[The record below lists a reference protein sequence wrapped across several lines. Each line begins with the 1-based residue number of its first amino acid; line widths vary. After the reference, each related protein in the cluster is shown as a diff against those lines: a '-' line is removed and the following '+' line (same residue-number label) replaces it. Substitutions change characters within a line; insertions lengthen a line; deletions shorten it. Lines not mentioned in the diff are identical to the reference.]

1 MQRPPGIV
9 SRPLDGASRAPV
21 RHCRTRR
28 RRMTGDPGGSPDPLS
43 VRPAGRRPKRGKQPL
58 FGPVRGCVPRLQEV
72 QSPCPSRRVW
82 AGFGP
87 LIHQRRDCLFSSLD
101 VFWGTESIAGER
113 TGAFVAPVL
122 SQLPAVR
129 PQARFGGQPP
139 AVRAALGPE
148 MCGQFLDQRRAD
160 RKNSF
165 C

>member
-21 RHCRTRR
+21 RLCRTSAPPDDRR
-28 RRMTGDPGGSPDPLS
+28 SGRKPGPTLS
-43 VRPAGRRPKRGKQPL
+43 GPRAEGRRGGKQPL
-58 FGPVRGCVPRLQEV
+58 FGPVRGRVPRLQEV